1 MKTIKQEFLN
11 NYKFMDIENHNN
23 EFNADQETL
32 NGQRENE
39 IINNIFDYVLQNNL
53 MNDETE
59 TINCVLNDNG
69 NLKVMIHN
77 LDTDNKRYVLI

>member
-11 NYKFMDIENHNN
+11 NYKFMDIENHNK

-59 TINCVLNDNG
+59 TINCVLNDND
-69 NLKVMIHN
+69 NLKIMIHN